1 MYNSVAI
8 HAEIEKKSLYLLEI
22 GIKASLETSNQKQ
35 VIIREMRTSIE
46 ILKHLVRLEYE
57 TKIISSKKY
66 LDIEE
71 RLVELSKM
79 SLGWERHT
87 KQKYHT

>member
-1 MYNSVAI
+1 
-8 HAEIEKKSLYLLEI
+8 
-22 GIKASLETSNQKQ
+22 
-35 VIIREMRTSIE
+35 MRTSIE